1 MPPDT
6 IDSGA
11 RVGEPG
17 GCDAGTMLAGWGAGM
32 TLVTITPGPV
42 LSVYDNGKLI
52 VQVKLSMQEAVS
64 IVAGL
69 AKEIRV

>member
-1 MPPDT
+1 M
-6 IDSGA
+6 I
-11 RVGEPG
+11 
-17 GCDAGTMLAGWGAGM
+17 
-32 TLVTITPGPV
+32 TITPGPI

-52 VQVKLSMQEAVS
+52 VRVKLSMQEAVG

>member
-1 MPPDT
+1 MT
-6 IDSGA
+6 I
-11 RVGEPG
+11 
-17 GCDAGTMLAGWGAGM
+17 
-32 TLVTITPGPV
+32 VTITPGPA

>member
-1 MPPDT
+1 MT
-6 IDSGA
+6 I
-11 RVGEPG
+11 
-17 GCDAGTMLAGWGAGM
+17 
-32 TLVTITPGPV
+32 VTITPGPI

-52 VQVKLSMQEAVS
+52 VQVNLSMQEAAS

>member
-1 MPPDT
+1 MKHDPRPMQ
-6 IDSGA
+6 A
-11 RVGEPG
+11 R
-17 GCDAGTMLAGWGAGM
+17 WGSDM

-64 IVAGL
+64 IVADL
-69 AKEIRV
+69 AKEIRL